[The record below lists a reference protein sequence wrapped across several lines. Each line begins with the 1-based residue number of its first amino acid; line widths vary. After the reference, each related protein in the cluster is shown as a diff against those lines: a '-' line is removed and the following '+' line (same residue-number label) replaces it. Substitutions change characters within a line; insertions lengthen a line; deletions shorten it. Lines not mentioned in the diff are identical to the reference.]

1 MSGKTEDFTEH
12 IIDPGPAK
20 KTKGNSLVKSGAM
33 LSLLTLMSRILGL
46 IREAVKGAFL
56 GTTALAD
63 AFTISFMIP
72 NLLRR
77 LFAENSISVAFIPTF
92 KEYLEEDKKNACGVE
107 GESTREFLSSFFTL
121 LTFLVSL
128 TVVIGIL
135 ITPLIVP
142 VFGTISDESILLTRI
157 MFPYLFFISLAAFF
171 QGILNGVKVFSPSGF
186 TPVLFNSCVIIF
198 TLLLHK
204 RMENPARAMALGV
217 VVGGAV
223 QCFFQL
229 PFILRRKIRFSFV
242 SLKKA
247 FCNKGTR
254 TVLKLIAPT
263 IIGMAA
269 YQLNDVVSSALAG
282 HSDPGVVSSL
292 QYSLRIQE
300 LILGIFAVSIGTV
313 LLPDLTSYAYSKQW
327 EDFNSTLKKSMNII
341 ALITIPVTFYC
352 LLLGENIISLIFQG
366 HAFSRDSVNLTMDA
380 FVWHI
385 SGLYFIALNRII
397 APAFYAQKDT
407 KSPTVAGIISF
418 AVNIGVAVLLAG
430 TYKGKGIAFA
440 LSFASFTNTIALFFY
455 MKKNRNF
462 SVGFLIKDTILYG
475 LKMILFSLIASV
487 PVYFLKPIFIKLGEN
502 FSGSFLSRV
511 AVQGIPVLLSALV
524 FACAGIFLLV
534 ITKDSVFIQAKKM
547 ILRGKKK

>member
-1 MSGKTEDFTEH
+1 MDEKIKDIPESSVQAVAE
-12 IIDPGPAK
+12 K
-20 KTKGNSLVKSGAM
+20 KNKAFSLVKSGAM
-33 LSLLTLMSRILGL
+33 LSLLTLLSRILGL

-92 KEYLEEDKKNACGVE
+92 KEYLEEDKKNSNGLQ
-107 GESTREFLSSFFTL
+107 GESTREFLSSFFTI

-128 TVVIGIL
+128 TVIIGII
-135 ITPLIVP
+135 ITPLIIP
-142 VFGTISDESILLTRI
+142 VFGTISDESVLLTRI
-157 MFPYLFFISLAAFF
+157 MFPYLFFISVAAFF

-198 TLLLHK
+198 TFLLYK
-204 RMENPARAMALGV
+204 RMENPARAMAVGV
-217 VVGGAV
+217 VIGGFI

-229 PFILRRKIRFSFV
+229 PFILKRKISFSFV
-242 SLKKA
+242 GLKRA
-247 FCNKGTR
+247 FKNKGTR

-282 HSDPGVVSSL
+282 HSDAGVVSSL

-313 LLPDLTSYAYSKQW
+313 LLPDLTGYAYSKQW
-327 EDFNSTLKKSMNII
+327 DDFNSTLKKSMNII

-352 LLLGENIISLIFQG
+352 LIFGENIISLIFQG
-366 HAFSRDSVNLTMDA
+366 HAFSGDSVRLTMDA

-407 KSPTVAGIISF
+407 KSPTIAGIISF
-418 AVNIGVAVLLAG
+418 AVNIAVAVLLAG

-440 LSFASFTNTIALFFY
+440 LSFASFTNTVALFFY
-455 MKKNRNF
+455 MKKNKNF
-462 SVGFLIKDTILYG
+462 SLEFLLKDTLIYG
-475 LKMILFSLIASV
+475 AKMVLFSVIASV
-487 PVYFLKPIFIKLGEN
+487 PVYFLKPFLVDLGN
-502 FSGSFLSRV
+502 IFSGSFLSRV
-511 AVQGIPVLLSALV
+511 AVQGVPVVLSVL
-524 FACAGIFLLV
+524 IFGCIGVLLLV
-534 ITKDSVFIQAKKM
+534 ITRDSVFVQVKQM
-547 ILRGKKK
+547 FLRKKKK